1 MTSPLIS
8 NPSDGQDFD
17 GFILT
22 TKDDV
27 VVGWITWN
35 IRTREYETLMLT
47 IGCSDGMT
55 FSSLEA
61 AEYCAFAHHCEDK
74 ETQT

>member
-8 NPSDGQDFD
+8 TPSDGQDFD

-22 TKDDV
+22 TKEDV
-27 VVGWITWN
+27 VAGWIT
-35 IRTREYETLMLT
+35 RTREYQPLMLT
-47 IGCSDGMT
+47 VGCSDGMT